1 MEEDHMMKKPIRQ
14 FRALFNGILLL
25 AVFDALSS
33 CGCAST
39 SSGPAVTS
47 EPPSMAF
54 VDPSFRVRQGDI
66 RRVAVLPPRFTV
78 YKLTA
83 GNRPEPDEA
92 WSNSAQEGVAM
103 ALQEELESR
112 AIPEVTQIREE
123 DLGSE
128 QKDILAYVQS
138 RFGHVNGYLR
148 ANYYEVSRNSTA
160 TTDERPSEAENSAYG
175 LGAQVKEI
183 SGQADALLVVRG
195 VDARSGSERK
205 ALQGGLLLMGAA
217 VGALTGYVPI
227 YTLGT
232 VQTTLSMALFDAR
245 TGAILWHRQIPNSIE
260 GQQFSDI
267 RERDGAKEAVK
278 QLFAKFP
285 YQEKAGSQVSQG
297 SSDGK

>member
-1 MEEDHMMKKPIRQ
+1 MVRHSISRGIT
-14 FRALFNGILLL
+14 LFNVLLFSVL
-25 AVFDALSS
+25 GTWLSS
-33 CGCAST
+33 GCAST

-47 EPPSMAF
+47 EPPSMVF
-54 VDPSFRVRQGDI
+54 VDPSFRSRQGDI
-66 RRVAVLPPRFTV
+66 RQVAVLPPGFTV

-83 GNRPEPDEA
+83 GNKPEPDEA
-92 WSNSAQEGVAM
+92 WSNSAREGVAM

-112 AIPEVTQIREE
+112 AIPEVTEIREA
-123 DLGSE
+123 DLASG

-138 RFGHVNGYLR
+138 RFGQINGYLR
-148 ANYYEVSRNSTA
+148 ANYYKDSRNSTA
-160 TTDERPSEAENSAYG
+160 TTDERPSEADNSAYG
-175 LGAQVKEI
+175 LGAQVKQI
-183 SGQADALLVVRG
+183 SGEADALLVVRG

-205 ALQGGLLLMGAA
+205 ALQGGLLFLGAA

-278 QLFAKFP
+278 QLFANFP
-285 YQEKAGSQVSQG
+285 YQHKPGHQVSQLPG
-297 SSDGK
+297 YEK